1 MKFIGILIFTIV
13 SLHLYGQQLDNCGQ
27 NNSSTIN
34 NDEARFLNLYLADVK
49 NQFDFSLKKIGFVT
63 GSSGSRIG
71 TKNEYFNEIKK
82 CNLRNSKIA
91 TSFIAFTDDEKL
103 KSGGYDA
110 IITYWV
116 KISIG
121 DKTKRKIVDKLKSAT
136 KL

>member
-13 SLHLYGQQLDNCGQ
+13 SLHLYGQQLNNCGQ
-27 NNSSTIN
+27 DNSSTIN
-34 NDEARFLNLYLADVK
+34 NDEARFLNLYLADEK
-49 NQFDFSLKKIGFVT
+49 NKFDFSSKKIAFVT
-63 GSSGSRIG
+63 GSGGSRIG
-71 TKNEYFNEIKK
+71 TKNEYFKEIRE
-82 CNLRNSKIA
+82 CNLRNSRIA
-91 TSFIAFTDDEKL
+91 TSFIAFTDDEKVN
-103 KSGGYDA
+103 SGGYDA